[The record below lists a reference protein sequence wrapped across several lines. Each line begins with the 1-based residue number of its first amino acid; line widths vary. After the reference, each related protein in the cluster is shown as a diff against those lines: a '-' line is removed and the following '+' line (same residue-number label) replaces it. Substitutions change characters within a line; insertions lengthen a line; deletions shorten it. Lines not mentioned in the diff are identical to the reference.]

1 MHSGREVCF
10 LFFDGCWF
18 CFSPLLLKTYLR
30 GPSDRQNKLVTRLM
44 LLCIADTG
52 EKLQLL
58 YTLLSDPM

>member
-1 MHSGREVCF
+1 M
-10 LFFDGCWF
+10 FFDGCWF